1 MAMKCGRC
9 NGTEFEVAMGKA
21 HCTNCGAEVDNEV
34 AAAIHAGLGPK
45 EDDGTT

>member
-34 AAAIHAGLGPK
+34 AAALHIGFGE
-45 EDDGTT
+45 EDNGTT